1 MLIAV
6 TIAVCSAHEPMLI
19 AVTIAVPM
27 TGTDTLT
34 LTLTLLTINS
44 ERPQPFRH
52 GLMRAQLPSRVSGLG
67 RSV

>member
-1 MLIAV
+1 
-6 TIAVCSAHEPMLI
+6 MLI